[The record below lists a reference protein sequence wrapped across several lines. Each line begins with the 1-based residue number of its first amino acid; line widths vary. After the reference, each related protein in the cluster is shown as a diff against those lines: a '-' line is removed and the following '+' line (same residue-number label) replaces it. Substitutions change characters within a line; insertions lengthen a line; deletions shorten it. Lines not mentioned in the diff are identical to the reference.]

1 MNKTPYYAMEHMPRK
16 PSYEGNIIEH
26 STLSVVANPEFEE
39 SCKKKKKHLKSA
51 FHI

>member
-1 MNKTPYYAMEHMPRK
+1 MNKTPYYAMKHMPRK

-39 SCKKKKKHLKSA
+39 YFKKKN
-51 FHI
+51 I

>member
-1 MNKTPYYAMEHMPRK
+1 MNKTPYYAMGYMPRK
-16 PSYEGNIIEH
+16 PSNEGNIIEH

-39 SCKKKKKHLKSA
+39 SCKKKHLKSA